1 MITIRLN
8 DEQLEIVNDAI
19 ALYNRVVSG
28 DLFAI
33 AEQIRAF
40 RPVTPET
47 ALHVSTLVGEEQL
60 DRIDGLLRTASVILN
75 RTNEDLSC
83 FKFCQP
89 TGNEFTLDLTT
100 HFPSSNA
107 RQFIDV
113 IDLYVR
119 IGLGQ
124 IDTYIKCLYNP
135 PLTYS
140 DNRCILNALEE
151 NALIITRNLGFDRG
165 HSWSIMSDGM
175 PERAKIAYDIECVIR
190 KVVAELEEQGK
201 HSVWHRDPLHTCK
214 RVPLATVSVANN

>member
-1 MITIRLN
+1 MITVRLN

-28 DLFAI
+28 DLFAV

-47 ALHVSTLVGEEQL
+47 ALHVSAPVGEEQL

-89 TGNEFTLDLTT
+89 TGNEFTLDI
-100 HFPSSNA
+100 PNA

-124 IDTYIKCLYNP
+124 IHTYIECLYNS
-135 PLTYS
+135 PLTHS
-140 DNRCILNALEE
+140 DNRCVLNALEE
-151 NALIITRNLGFDRG
+151 NALIVVRNLGFDRG
-165 HSWSIMSDGM
+165 HSWGITSDGM
-175 PERAKIAYDIECVIR
+175 PERAKIAYDVECVIR

-214 RVPLATVSVANN
+214 RVPLAIASVTN